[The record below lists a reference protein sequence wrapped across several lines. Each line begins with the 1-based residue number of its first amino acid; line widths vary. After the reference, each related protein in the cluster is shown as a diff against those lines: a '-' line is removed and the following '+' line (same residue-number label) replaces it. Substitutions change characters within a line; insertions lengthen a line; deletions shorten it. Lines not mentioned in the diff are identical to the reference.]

1 MSAGLDA
8 RHVRHAFGRAA
19 TSYEAHA
26 VLQTEVAGRLMER
39 LDGIELKPARILDAG
54 CGPGRGSAALRA
66 RFADAHVIAADIA
79 LPMLRAAKDHAGE
92 PPVFARIGADVQA
105 LPLAD
110 ASIDLVYS
118 NLCLQWCDDPGLAL
132 AEFRRVLRPGGLLL
146 FTTFGPATLHE
157 LRSAF
162 ATADATPHV
171 SRFIDMHDIGDA
183 LIASGF
189 RDPVLERDDFELTY
203 ADALTLMR
211 ELRAIGATNADEKRQ
226 RTLTGK
232 AHLARVVAAY
242 EAFRCDGVLPATYEV
257 VYAQAFAPEPGQP
270 RRTAQGDIASFPIER
285 LRGSRRGRG

>member
-1 MSAGLDA
+1 
-8 RHVRHAFGRAA
+8 
-19 TSYEAHA
+19 
-26 VLQTEVAGRLMER
+26 
-39 LDGIELKPARILDAG
+39 
-54 CGPGRGSAALRA
+54 
-66 RFADAHVIAADIA
+66 
-79 LPMLRAAKDHAGE
+79 
-92 PPVFARIGADVQA
+92 
-105 LPLAD
+105 
-110 ASIDLVYS
+110 
-118 NLCLQWCDDPGLAL
+118 
-132 AEFRRVLRPGGLLL
+132 LLL

-242 EAFRCDGVLPATYEV
+242 EAFRRDGVLPATYEV
-257 VYAQAFAPEPGQP
+257 VYAQALAPEPGQP

-285 LRGSRRGRG
+285 LRGSRRGRS